1 MNAYISFISLF
12 LITMIRMLPSFIAT
26 TNSINTYQSYKPSID
41 FIKKEL
47 RNNDYEEENIDEKN

>member
-1 MNAYISFISLF
+1 
-12 LITMIRMLPSFIAT
+12 MIRMLPSFIAT